1 MPQLRRSLSVR
12 SLALAATMSLAGLSA
27 HAQGSPAS
35 ISGTIAL
42 PTGEVIPN
50 ATIVVTDVA
59 KGIQYTATSSSS
71 GSYALPV
78 LPVGDY
84 RMLVT
89 APGYKSAARTGLT
102 LVIDQHLDLNFAL
115 TAGEVSEMVTV
126 SAGAPQLDTETHSNG
141 TVIDSQ
147 KIEQL
152 PLNSRTFY
160 SLALLVPGVMPP
172 ASNSSLGYRGGFNV
186 AGAPESAN
194 DFILDGFDNN
204 NEQVNIPGYRP
215 SVDAIEE
222 FKVLTGLYSAEFGRD
237 AGGQVLVTGKSGS
250 NAFHGLAYEYL
261 RNQLFDAKNYT
272 IQPGYKPSFKRN
284 QFGGTFGGPIIH
296 DRTFFFFNYEGLR
309 LHQQL
314 SVLSSVPTAAMLGG
328 DFSALLAGT
337 TKVQLKNPFTGAAIA
352 NNRIN
357 SLAQF
362 TTPAAVIGQ
371 ALASYYPAPT
381 NTSVG
386 SNNAPS
392 NNYNFNA
399 LRTELSNQYGL
410 RIDHTLSKKDSL
422 YAEYNYF
429 DDPSFEPYNS
439 LCGPRTI
446 PGFGCYS
453 GVGYQ
458 LGGISETHIFS
469 PNVVNSLRAGYTR
482 YRQDRQ
488 QQDANINFIGQYGIP
503 NVFLGD
509 TPGNLG
515 LPQTAISGYATLG
528 GPSNNPQDFIN
539 NEMQGVDQLIWT
551 QHHHT
556 LKFGADIRRNQ
567 QNDLSVLTGR
577 GAFTFTASASAPTTG
592 YALAD
597 LLLGLPTTSSNN
609 PYAPKIY
616 VRTTAFDGYVQDDWK
631 ATPTLTVNMGLR
643 WELNT
648 PFTALHDQQS
658 TFIPAGSG
666 SVVRAGLGG
675 VGDNLIQYDYTK
687 FEPRVGFSYA
697 AGSKTVLRG
706 GYGLYSSAPA
716 SFSGI
721 GNLFYNAP
729 MRNPQTFNNSVASGV
744 CTSVTTPCTAAFQLN
759 NPFPTNLTSSS
770 APYGIDYHFLNPYIQ
785 QFGVGIQRQ
794 LTANTLLDVSYFGSK
809 GTHLPNQININE
821 ATPNA
826 STSTAL
832 ANARRPYPN
841 FANILW
847 YQSVGASN
855 FNSLL
860 AKLDKRLS
868 HGLNLLI
875 SYSYAHSLDN
885 TPGFNS
891 SNASNAQPQNSSD
904 LSSEYGSSDFD
915 IRNRLTVSSVYE
927 LPFGRGRSYLDH
939 GIGAALAGGWQ
950 LSGIY
955 SQNSARPFTVYFSSN
970 VSNTLNVHDRPNVIG
985 DVNAGPHTA
994 TAWFNAAAFTT
1005 AAQTTGTFGNERRN
1019 AVKGP
1024 RSFDLDST
1032 LSRNFTLP
1040 ERLNLQFRAEFFN
1053 ILNHP
1058 NFDLPNAT
1066 IGGTGYNTISTVADP
1081 RQLQLALRLNF

>member
-1 MPQLRRSLSVR
+1 MFSLRKPSRILPI
-12 SLALAATMSLAGLSA
+12 AYAAAMSFSA
-27 HAQGSPAS
+27 MAQSSTAS
-35 ISGTIAL
+35 ISGVVSL
-42 PTGEVIPN
+42 PTGEVLPN
-50 ATIVVTDVA
+50 AKIVVTDIA
-59 KGIQYTATSSSS
+59 KGVSYTATS
-71 GSYALPV
+71 GSTGTYALPV

-84 RMLVT
+84 TVHVE
-89 APGYKSAARTGLT
+89 AQGFKSIERTGLT
-102 LVIDQHLDLNFAL
+102 LVIDQHLDLNFSL
-115 TAGEVSEMVTV
+115 TIGDASETI
-126 SAGAPQLDTETHSNG
+126 SITAAAPQLDTETHSNG
-141 TVIDSQ
+141 TVVDAQ

-194 DFILDGFDNN
+194 NFTLDGFDNN

-222 FKVLTGLYSAEFGRD
+222 FKVLTGLYNAEFGRD
-237 AGGQVLVTGKSGS
+237 AGGQVIVTGKSGT
-250 NAFHGLAYEYL
+250 NKFHGLAYEYL

-272 IQPGYKPSFKRN
+272 IQPGFKPSFKRN
-284 QFGGTFGGPIIH
+284 QFGGTFGGPIIK

-309 LHQQL
+309 FHQQL

-328 DFSALLAGT
+328 DFGALLTGAA
-337 TKVQLKNPFTGAAIA
+337 KVQLRNPFTGAAIA
-352 NNRIN
+352 NNRI
-357 SLAQF
+357 STLAQWN
-362 TTPAAVIGQ
+362 TPAATIGK
-371 ALASYYPAPT
+371 ALASYFPSPS
-381 NTSVG
+381 NNSVG
-386 SNNAPS
+386 PNGAPL

-399 LRTELSNQYGL
+399 LRTESSNQYGL
-410 RIDHTLSKKDSL
+410 RIDHTLSPHDSV

-429 DDPSFEPYNS
+429 DNPSFEPYNS

-469 PNVVNSLRAGYTR
+469 PAVVNTIRAAYTR
-482 YRQDRQ
+482 YRQNRT
-488 QQDANINFIGQYGIP
+488 QQDGNIDFIGTYGLP
-503 NVFLGD
+503 NVFLGN

-551 QHHHT
+551 HRNHT

-567 QNDLSVLTGR
+567 QNDLSILTGR
-577 GAFTFTASASAPTTG
+577 GALTFTAGATTPTTG

-616 VRTTAFDGYVQDDWK
+616 VRTTAFDGYAQDDWK
-631 ATPTLTVNMGLR
+631 ATPKLTLNMGLR

-648 PFTALHDQQS
+648 PFTALGDQQS
-658 TFIPAGSG
+658 SFVPSGAGA
-666 SVVRAGLGG
+666 VVRAGTGG
-675 VGDNLIQYDYTK
+675 YADNLIQYDYTK
-687 FEPRVGFSYA
+687 FQPRVGFSYA
-697 AGSKTVLRG
+697 AGDNTVLRG
-706 GYGLYSSAPA
+706 GYGIYASAPA

-729 MRNPQTFNNSVASGV
+729 MRNPQTFNNGIASGV
-744 CTSVTTPCTAAFQLN
+744 CTSVTNPCSPTFQLN
-759 NPFPTNLTSSS
+759 NPFPTTSTSSS

-785 QFGVGIQRQ
+785 QFGLGVQRQ
-794 LTANTLLDVSYFGSK
+794 LSADLLLDVSYFGSK
-809 GTHLPNQININE
+809 GTHLPNQININQ

-826 STSTAL
+826 STSTTL
-832 ANARRPYPN
+832 ANARRPFPN
-841 FANILW
+841 FGNVLW

-860 AKLDKRLS
+860 VKLDKRLS
-868 HGLNLLI
+868 HGLNLLV

-885 TPGFNS
+885 TPGFNG
-891 SNASNAQPQNSSD
+891 SNASNAQPQNSLD

-915 IRNRLTVSSVYE
+915 IRNRLTVSSVYQ
-927 LPFGRGRSYLDH
+927 LPFGKGQAYVQH
-939 GIGAALAGGWQ
+939 GIGSALAGGWQ

-1005 AAQTTGTFGNERRN
+1005 AAQTMGTYGNERRN

-1032 LSRNFTLP
+1032 LSRNFTLTD
-1040 ERLNLQFRAEFFN
+1040 RFNLQFRAEFFN
-1053 ILNHP
+1053 VLNHP
-1058 NFDLPNAT
+1058 NFDLPNAVS
-1066 IGGTGYNTISTVADP
+1066 GGAGYNTITTVADP